1 MIKVSPGDFK
11 SFGAYENGNTISFTI
26 ASESAYK
33 MTLHLFK
40 KGEEAPFESIV
51 FPEECVL
58 GDVYSMVLEGDFPK
72 ETEYAYSVND
82 SKEFLLDPYAKAI
95 TDYTVW
101 GKKQSFKGLIVP
113 EKVLKRHVFP
123 LKEKPS
129 KDQIMIYE
137 LHVKGFTADESS
149 GVENPGSFKGLKEKI
164 SYIKD
169 LGMNTVELLPVFS
182 FDKTE
187 RSREYE
193 GERLYNYWG
202 YNTVG
207 YFAPH
212 NEYASDKNA
221 LTAIDELK
229 DLVESFHKNGITV
242 VLDVV
247 FNHTA
252 ESDKE
257 GPVISFK
264 GLDDNVY
271 YMKDVNGDYAN
282 LAGCGN
288 TLNCNNEVVSSY
300 ILSVLEYWV
309 LNYGIDGF
317 RFDLASVFNRNEDGS
332 VTQSSNIIRKIEH
345 SPVLKDTL
353 LFAEAW
359 DAAGLYQVGCF
370 SSNDRWMEW
379 NGIYRDDLRQYLRGN
394 ENSAFN
400 AVMRITG
407 STDIYDPYFRGETA
421 SLNFITCH
429 DGFTLYDLYSYN
441 EKHNIKNG
449 WNNNDGDNYGF
460 SWNCGAEGET
470 EDESINALRAR
481 MVKNAFAALFLSR
494 GALMFPAG
502 DEFLKTRGGNN
513 NPYCQDNETEYIDWK
528 NESQNREIHKFTH
541 FLTNFRNK
549 HEILRHRLEGES
561 DSGFPDIS
569 FHHGVPFNSECNRDA
584 RLIGMVL
591 AGKNKEGEEDTV
603 YIAMNMYW
611 EDLTVTLPA
620 PAEGFCWRK
629 EIDTSKSSA
638 LRPRKITKPQIVIEK
653 RSIVVLVLAVC

>member
-1 MIKVSPGDFK
+1 MIKVSPGDFNC
-11 SFGAYENGNTISFTI
+11 FGAYETENGLSFTI
-26 ASESAYK
+26 ASESARS

-40 KGEEAPFESIV
+40 KGEKKPFESIT

-58 GDVYSMVLEGDFPK
+58 GDVYSMVLSGLEYK
-72 ETEYAYSVND
+72 ELEYAYSVD
-82 SKEFLLDPYAKAI
+82 DDGSFLLDPYAKAVS
-95 TDYTVW
+95 DYTVW
-101 GKKQSFKGLIVP
+101 DGKQDFKGLIVP
-113 EKVLKRHVFP
+113 ESVLKRRVFP
-123 LKEKPS
+123 LKDKPS
-129 KDQIMIYE
+129 RDSIMIYE

-149 GVENPGSFKGLKEKI
+149 EVENPGSFKGLKEKI
-164 SYIKD
+164 PYIRE
-169 LGMNTVELLPVFS
+169 LGVNTVELLPVFA
-182 FDKTE
+182 FDRVE

-193 GERLYNYWG
+193 GEKLYNYWG
-202 YNTVG
+202 YNTIG
-207 YFAPH
+207 YYSPH
-212 NEYASDKNA
+212 SDYASDKDPI
-221 LTAIDELK
+221 TAVEELK
-229 DLVESFHKNGITV
+229 DLVESFHRNNIAV

-264 GLDDNVY
+264 GLDDDVY

-288 TLNCNNEVVSSY
+288 TFNCNNEVVSSY

-332 VTQSSNIIRKIEH
+332 VTRSSSIIRKIEH
-345 SPVLKDTL
+345 SPILKDTL

-394 ENSAFN
+394 ENCAFN

-449 WNNNDGDNYGF
+449 WDNNDGDNYGF
-460 SWNCGAEGET
+460 SWNCGEEGET
-470 EDESINALRAR
+470 DDESINALRSR
-481 MVKNAFAALFLSR
+481 MIKNAFAALFLSR

-502 DEFLKTRGGNN
+502 DEFLKTRNGNN
-513 NPYCQDNETEYIDWK
+513 NPYCQDNKTDYIDWK
-528 NESQNREIHKFTH
+528 NEAKNKEIYKFTR
-541 FLTNFRNK
+541 FLVNFRNK
-549 HEILRHRLEGES
+549 HEVLRHRLMDES

-569 FHHGVPFNSECNRDA
+569 FHHGVPFNDECNRDA

-591 AGKNKEGEEDTV
+591 AGKNKDGVEDTV

-611 EDLTVTLPA
+611 EDLNITLPD
-620 PAEGFCWRK
+620 PGEGFCWRK
-629 EIDTSKSSA
+629 EIDTSKSVS
-638 LRPRKITKPQIVIEK
+638 LRPRKLTKPEMVIEK
-653 RSIVVLVLAVC
+653 RSIVVLVLSVC